1 MEYSIEIDASRGLV
15 KASGDKD
22 FVMSVIDRY
31 DSLMAHR
38 KPAPAVGEA
47 APHTPSTSL
56 GNQPNSPAVGGQ
68 NLDDF
73 GSVYD
78 VTEGKVRIITSVPGN
93 TQAAKAKNLCLLFL
107 FAKLKLGHEII
118 PNEEVREVCKDHAVY
133 DPTNFASQMKGQ
145 KKFVIASGT
154 KGSPNFTLKLT
165 VPGRKAAEEL
175 ARSLESAT

>member
-22 FVMSVIDRY
+22 FVISIIDRY

-38 KPAPAVGEA
+38 MHAPAVGEA
-47 APHTPSTSL
+47 APHTPATSI
-56 GNQPNSPAVGGQ
+56 GNQQNTPATSGP

-78 VTEGKVRIITSVPGN
+78 VTEGKIRIIASVPGN
-93 TQAAKAKNLCLLFL
+93 NQAAKAKNLCLLFL
-107 FAKLKLGHEII
+107 FAKLKMGHEIV
-118 PNEEVREVCKDHAVY
+118 PNEEVRAVCKDHAVY

-145 KKFVIASGT
+145 KKLVIVSGT

-165 VPGRKAAEEL
+165 VPGKRAAEEL
-175 ARSLESAT
+175 ARSLEGAA